1 MKNAK
6 VLQNCNRG
14 NEQGGHKVSGKISYG
29 SVFEHVSCCNLSE
42 TE

>member
-6 VLQNCNRG
+6 VLQNCKQRA
-14 NEQGGHKVSGKISYG
+14 EQEGRKHF
-29 SVFEHVSCCNLSE
+29 VFEHVSCCNLSE

>member
-6 VLQNCNRG
+6 VLQNCK
-14 NEQGGHKVSGKISYG
+14 QGGKVSGKISYG

-42 TE
+42 TK